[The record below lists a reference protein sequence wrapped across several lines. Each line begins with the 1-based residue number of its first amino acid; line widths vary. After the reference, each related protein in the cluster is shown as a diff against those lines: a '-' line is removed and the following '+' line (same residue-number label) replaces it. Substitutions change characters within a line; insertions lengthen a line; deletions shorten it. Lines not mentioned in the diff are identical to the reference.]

1 MEKISAEKRQFIE
14 ELARAC
20 EQIFGFS
27 RMTGRIWAGL
37 MIVDREHLSI
47 DELMEYVG
55 ASRGS
60 VSTLARMLERMGLVK
75 RVIVRGDRKHY
86 YRPADAEMIIQAE
99 IESMKMFIRL
109 LHSGLKA
116 TGSGKG
122 PARDRLAGLHD
133 LLEQFADEFAVIVD
147 RWHRQKAE
155 K

>member
-1 MEKISAEKRQFIE
+1 MEIISAEKRQFIE

-27 RMTGRIWAGL
+27 RMTGRIWAVL

-60 VSTLARMLERMGLVK
+60 VSTLARMLERMGLAK
-75 RVIVRGDRKHY
+75 RVIVRGDRRHY

-99 IESMKMFIRL
+99 IVSMKTFIRL
-109 LHSGLKA
+109 LHSGLRA
-116 TGSGKG
+116 AGGKG
-122 PARDRLAGLHD
+122 PARDRLTGLHD
-133 LLEQFADEFAVIVD
+133 LMELFADEFAAIVD
-147 RWHRQKAE
+147 RWHRQRAE